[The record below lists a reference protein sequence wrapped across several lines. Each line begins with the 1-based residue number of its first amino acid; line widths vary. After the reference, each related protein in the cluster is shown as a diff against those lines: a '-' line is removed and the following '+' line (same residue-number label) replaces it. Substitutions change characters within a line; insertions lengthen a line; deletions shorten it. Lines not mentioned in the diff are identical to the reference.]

1 MSITGSM
8 TGASVGSAGLLELG
22 PATDGLEENDNLLEP
37 SLLFSTVFIRD
48 SNPFFFLAAS
58 GPDCAGVD
66 MLIKLVVENYRSIK
80 VESRDQCF
88 TPNCNVP
95 LVLRDISF

>member
-1 MSITGSM
+1 L
-8 TGASVGSAGLLELG
+8 VLG
-22 PATDGLEENDNLLEP
+22 PAADGLEENDNRLEP
-37 SLLFSTVFIRD
+37 SLRFNTVFIRD
-48 SNPFFFLAAS
+48 SNPFFFPAGS

-80 VESRDQCF
+80 VESRDRCF

-95 LVLRDISF
+95 LVMCDISF